1 MNAALPRTITM
12 TLPRTITMT
21 LPGSGTQAS
30 LVLPQGRAQGLIVFA
45 HGAGARVVPHNLH
58 IAAALQQAGFATL
71 LFALLTE
78 AEAANRSNAFNI
90 PLLAQRLDEAATSG
104 RLAAANLQLPLGFF
118 GDGAGAAAALA
129 AASVRADVAAVV
141 SCGGRADLAGAAL
154 TAVAAATL
162 LIAGSGDPAMLA
174 LNQEAYQML
183 RCERRLDIISG
194 ATHLFEEPGVLDAVV
209 SLAKEWFLT
218 HLAMPAAEMECNV
231 R

>member
-12 TLPRTITMT
+12 TLPRTITMS
-21 LPGSGTQAS
+21 LPGSGTQGS

-45 HGAGARVVPHNLH
+45 HGASARVVPHNLH
-58 IAAALQQAGFATL
+58 VAAVLQQAGFATL

-118 GDGAGAAAALA
+118 GDGAGT
-129 AASVRADVAAVV
+129 ASVRADVAAVV

-183 RCERRLDIISG
+183 GRERRLDIISG

-209 SLAKEWFLT
+209 SL
-218 HLAMPAAEMECNV
+218 
-231 R
+231 